1 MVMLL
6 PVLAAAAGLGI
17 FWLLGKLFPEW
28 EYKPRLG
35 IAGGMAFILFMIFV
49 ANLDSML

>member
-6 PVLAAAAGLGI
+6 PVLAAAAGFGI

-35 IAGGMAFILFMIFV
+35 IAFGVAGILFLIWM
-49 ANLDSML
+49 ANLDSLL